1 MKEALLIFLAAL
13 LVFILI
19 KIVLSKKRKA
29 RDPVTHYVCDI
40 CGELD
45 CICHRVDDNSNK

>member
-1 MKEALLIFLAAL
+1 MKEALLVFLAAL
-13 LVFILI
+13 FVFIFVNI
-19 KIVLSKKRKA
+19 ILSKKRKT
-29 RDPVTHYVCDI
+29 RDPVPHYVCDT

>member
-13 LVFILI
+13 FVFIFI
-19 KIVLSKKRKA
+19 NIILSKKRKV
-29 RDPVTHYVCDI
+29 RDPITHYVCNN

>member
-13 LVFILI
+13 LVFIFS
-19 KIVLSKKRKA
+19 KIILSKKRKA
-29 RDPVTHYVCDI
+29 RDCVTHYVCDT

-45 CICHRVDDNSNK
+45 CICHRVDDNSTK